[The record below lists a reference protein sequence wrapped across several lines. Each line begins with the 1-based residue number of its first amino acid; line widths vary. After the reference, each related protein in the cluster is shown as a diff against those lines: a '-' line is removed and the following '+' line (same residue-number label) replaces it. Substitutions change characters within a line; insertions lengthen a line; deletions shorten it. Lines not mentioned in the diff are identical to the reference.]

1 MRMKPAALLTAVLM
15 MLVCLPLAAQEY
27 KIDPSHSSANFTV
40 RHMLVS
46 NVNGRFAK
54 MSGTLYYDE
63 KAPEKSWV
71 KAVIDSSS
79 INTDNTDRDN
89 HLRSAD
95 FFEVEKHPQIT
106 FESKRVE
113 KRGDSFLAFGTLT
126 MKGVAKEIELP
137 FEFLGKVKDPRGRMR
152 VGFEATTVLNRKD
165 YGINWSRMMDTGGA
179 VVSDNVKI
187 NLQIEAIEAQPQPAE
202 KSS

>member
-1 MRMKPAALLTAVLM
+1 MRTRLAAGLVVVVIFAAFPA
-15 MLVCLPLAAQEY
+15 AAQEF

-54 MSGTLYYDE
+54 MSGGLYYDE

-71 KAVIDSSS
+71 KAVIDATSV
-79 INTDNTDRDN
+79 NTDRPDRDN

-106 FESKRVE
+106 FESQRVE
-113 KRGDSFLAFGTLT
+113 KRGDGFVAFGTLT

-137 FEFLGKVKDPRGRMR
+137 FEFLGKVKDPRGKTR

-187 NLQIEAIEAQPQPAE
+187 NLQIEAVEAPPSPAE
-202 KSS
+202 RSS

>member
-1 MRMKPAALLTAVLM
+1 MRLRLATLLVVAIVAALPA
-15 MLVCLPLAAQEY
+15 AAQEY
-27 KIDPSHSSANFTV
+27 RIDPSHSSANFIV

-54 MSGTLYYDE
+54 MSGNLYYDE

-71 KAVIDSSS
+71 KAVIDASSV
-79 INTDNTDRDN
+79 NTDNADRDK

-113 KRGDSFLAFGTLT
+113 KRGDDFAAFGTLT
-126 MKGVAKEIELP
+126 MKGVAREIELP
-137 FEFLGKVKDPRGRMR
+137 FEFLGKVKDPRGRIR
-152 VGFEATTVLNRKD
+152 AGFEATTVLNRKD
-165 YGINWSRMMDTGGA
+165 YGDRKSTRLNSSHGYISYA
-179 VVSDNVKI
+179 VFCLK
-187 NLQIEAIEAQPQPAE
+187 
-202 KSS
+202 KK

>member
-1 MRMKPAALLTAVLM
+1 MRKILAALLAALAI
-15 MLVCLPLAAQEY
+15 LAGLPLAAQEY

-54 MSGTLYYDE
+54 MTGTLYYDE
-63 KAPEKSWV
+63 QAPEKSWV

-95 FFEVEKHPQIT
+95 FFEVDKHPQIT

-113 KRGDSFLAFGTLT
+113 KRGNGFIAFGTLT
-126 MKGVAKEIELP
+126 MKGVARDIELP

-152 VGFEATTVLNRKD
+152 LGFEATTVLNRKD
-165 YGINWSRMMDTGGA
+165 YGINWSRLMDSGGA

-187 NLQIEAIEAQPQPAE
+187 NLQIEAIEAAPQPAE

>member
-1 MRMKPAALLTAVLM
+1 MRTRTLVLFTLALVLVAAA
-15 MLVCLPLAAQEY
+15 AAQEY

-40 RHMLVS
+40 RHLMVS

-63 KAPEKSWV
+63 NAPEKSWV
-71 KAVIDSSS
+71 KAVIDATS

-113 KRGDSFLAFGTLT
+113 KRDDGFVAFGTLT

-137 FEFLGKVKDPRGRMR
+137 FEFLGKIKDPRGRMR

-187 NLQIEAIEAQPQPAE
+187 NLQIEAIEAVPQAAQQAN
-202 KSS
+202 

>member
-1 MRMKPAALLTAVLM
+1 MRLRLATLLVVAIVAALPA
-15 MLVCLPLAAQEY
+15 AAQEY
-27 KIDPSHSSANFTV
+27 RIDPSHSSANFIV

-54 MSGTLYYDE
+54 MSGNLYYDE

-71 KAVIDSSS
+71 KAVIDASSV
-79 INTDNTDRDN
+79 NTDNADRDK

-113 KRGDSFLAFGTLT
+113 KRGDDFAAFGTLT
-126 MKGVAKEIELP
+126 MKGVAREIELP
-137 FEFLGKVKDPRGRMR
+137 FEFLGKVKDPRGRIR
-152 VGFEATTVLNRKD
+152 AGFEATTVLNRKD

-187 NLQIEAIEAQPQPAE
+187 SLQIEAVEVPPESTE
-202 KSS
+202 KAN

>member
-1 MRMKPAALLTAVLM
+1 MRKTLAALLAALAI
-15 MLVCLPLAAQEY
+15 LAGLPLAAQEY

-54 MSGTLYYDE
+54 MTGTLYYDE
-63 KAPEKSWV
+63 QAPEKSWV

-95 FFEVEKHPQIT
+95 FFEVDKHPQIT

-113 KRGDSFLAFGTLT
+113 KRGNGFIAFGTLT
-126 MKGVAKEIELP
+126 MKGVARDIELP

-152 VGFEATTVLNRKD
+152 LGFEATTVLNRKD
-165 YGINWSRMMDTGGA
+165 YGINWSRLMDSGGA

-187 NLQIEAIEAQPQPAE
+187 NLQIEAIEAAPQPAE

>member
-1 MRMKPAALLTAVLM
+1 MRTRTLALFTLALVLVAAA
-15 MLVCLPLAAQEY
+15 AAQEY

-40 RHMLVS
+40 RHLMVS

-63 KAPEKSWV
+63 NAPEKSWV
-71 KAVIDSSS
+71 KAVIDATS

-106 FESKRVE
+106 FESKRVQ
-113 KRGDSFLAFGTLT
+113 KRGDGFVAFGTLT

-137 FEFLGKVKDPRGRMR
+137 FEFLGKIKDPRGRMR
-152 VGFEATTVLNRKD
+152 VGFEATTVLNRKE

-187 NLQIEAIEAQPQPAE
+187 NLQIEAIEAAPQAAQQAN
-202 KSS
+202 